1 LKGKGEENMK
11 LSDKPHQSIDAYIA
25 AQSEDIQ
32 PLLNRVRDTIREVLP
47 KAQERISWRMPTFWH
62 THNIIHFA
70 AHKHHI
76 GLYPGDKAIEH
87 FQDRL
92 KAYKTSK
99 GAVQFPYEKPIPLEL
114 IGEIALWC
122 YETGNHH

>member
-1 LKGKGEENMK
+1 MTKNMT
-11 LSDKPHQSIDAYIA
+11 LSNKPHQSIDAYIA

-70 AHKHHI
+70 AYKNHI

-92 KAYKTSK
+92 MAYKTSK
-99 GAVQFPYEKPIPLEL
+99 GAVQFPYDKPIPLEL

-122 YETGNHH
+122 YKTGNHH

>member
-1 LKGKGEENMK
+1 MT
-11 LSDKPHQSIDAYIA
+11 LSNKPHQSIDAYIA

-62 THNIIHFA
+62 TQHINHLA
-70 AHKHHI
+70 AYQNHI

-92 KAYKTSK
+92 MAYKTSK
-99 GAVQFPYEKPIPLEL
+99 GAVQFPYDKPMPLEL